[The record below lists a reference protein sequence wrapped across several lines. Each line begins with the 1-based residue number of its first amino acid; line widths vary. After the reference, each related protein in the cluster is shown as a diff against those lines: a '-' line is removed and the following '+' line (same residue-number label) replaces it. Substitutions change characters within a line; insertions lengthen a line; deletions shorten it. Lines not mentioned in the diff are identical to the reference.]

1 MYDVII
7 IGGGPAGLAATA
19 SCVQRGLETLLITKD
34 FGGKTNLHLQLP
46 FLDRHW
52 SVPGTEVVDRLSGQ
66 VEYWDFARV
75 LGDAERIGSEGQG
88 YLVVTKEEGSFRA
101 RSLILATGAR
111 PRRLGVPGERAYSMR
126 GLCYSASSYAPLFR
140 DRVAAVVGDGELA
153 LRSALDLARFAC
165 QVFLIVPGRNR
176 RDAALSAQ
184 VAAHPAIVPRYDS
197 RVLEVLGDEY
207 ARSLRLVG
215 PEGEEEIRTDGVF
228 VEYDLLPN
236 SELVRGW
243 VDLDPA
249 GRVRIDF
256 QNRTTRPGIF
266 AAGDVTNTY
275 REQVLIALG
284 EGAKAALSA
293 YGYLTTGEGA
303 RRAERSPAPAP
314 EGNGRK
320 TSGQ

>member
-7 IGGGPAGLAATA
+7 IGGGSAGLAATT
-19 SCVQRGLETLLITKD
+19 SCVHRGLETLLITKD

-52 SVPGTEVVDRLSGQ
+52 TVPGTEVVDRLSAQ

-75 LGDAERIGSEGQG
+75 LGDADRIEWEGQA
-88 YLVVTKEEGSFRA
+88 YHVATKQAGSFRT

-126 GLCYSASSYAPLFR
+126 GLCYSAASYAPLFH
-140 DRVAAVVGDGELA
+140 DRVAAVVGDGDLA
-153 LRSALDLARFAC
+153 LRSALDLARFARH
-165 QVFLIVPGRNR
+165 VYLILPERSR
-176 RDAALSAQ
+176 RDPALSAL
-184 VAAHPAIVPRYDS
+184 VESHPAITLRIGGQA
-197 RVLEVLGDEY
+197 LEVLGDEY
-207 ARSLRLVG
+207 ARSLRLSG
-215 PEGEEEIRTDGVF
+215 PEGEEEIGADRLF
-228 VEYDLLPN
+228 IEYDLLPN
-236 SELVRGW
+236 SDLVRGW

-256 QNRTTRPGIF
+256 QNRTSRPGIF

-293 YGYLTTGEGA
+293 YEYLTTGEGA
-303 RRAERSPAPAP
+303 RRAQGLPAPMP